1 MFTICADPYS
11 TLLHLKM
18 LFRGSGEQYFKS
30 YGSTVQLSSI
40 PHPAVKQCGES
51 GGIRPGRSLWA
62 TAARGARLEQLMR
75 WQHHSFPPLW
85 PRNTSNS
92 PTCVLKSSIK
102 DFRGIATKIRH
113 ILTPGCAQALLF
125 KCLSYPLIR
134 SGNSPSKKHKSQ
146 LKYLTSFVGSVT
158 H

>member
-1 MFTICADPYS
+1 M
-11 TLLHLKM
+11 TLGDAKEHL
-18 LFRGSGEQYFKS
+18 
-30 YGSTVQLSSI
+30 
-40 PHPAVKQCGES
+40 KQCGES

-75 WQHHSFPPLW
+75 WQHHSFPTLW

-146 LKYLTSFVGSVT
+146 LKYSTSFVGSVT
-158 H
+158 GDALKITRNARARSQKALCSTARSAGAGIW